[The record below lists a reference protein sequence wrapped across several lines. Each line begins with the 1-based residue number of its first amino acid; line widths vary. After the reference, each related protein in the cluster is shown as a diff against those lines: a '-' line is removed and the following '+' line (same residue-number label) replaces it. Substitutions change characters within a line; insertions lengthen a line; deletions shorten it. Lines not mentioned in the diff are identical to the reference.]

1 MSALRAVTFL
11 HVFLRRL
18 SGVPRLPV
26 KPLTLLLAALFA
38 AAAAE
43 FSWLNWLRPVEARFD
58 DWFVARQAGKIRPDP
73 DVVVVAA
80 DEQSLARLADYAG
93 SWPWPRSVHGE
104 LVQGIAAQRPRAI
117 VFDVMFF
124 EPDIFRQDADALFNK
139 TVAQYRNVYF
149 PTVRQDPAGDRYGVP
164 LAQMQAALG
173 ARAYPG
179 ADPDATLNVGL
190 PKALAPANWRLG
202 TIDFLADGDGVG
214 RRYFIYQSAYGWR
227 IPSLPARV
235 AQELGLPVPDAPTI
249 ALSWPGGRAGRPH
262 VSYADLY
269 IDFNSE
275 VRRRDPAEFRDKIVV
290 IGVTASGLHDIRP
303 TPVSALYD
311 GADILAGAIDNL
323 KNRNYL
329 REISPAWPAALTL
342 VLLLAL
348 YGAFRLRLHT
358 LGIGAGLMALT
369 AVALAGQYVA
379 IGQLVVA
386 PMLRPLVFAWTF
398 FFLAALQ
405 AYLRERRERE
415 QAVREFS
422 RFVNPHV
429 VNELIAHGGLSRE
442 GESRQVTLLFSD
454 IRGFTTLSESRTPQ
468 QVVSLLNRYFTRQ
481 VEVIFRN
488 GGALDKFIGDCI
500 MAIWG
505 APLDDAKNAEHA
517 IQCALEMS
525 DTLEA
530 FRKELDASTDFDIG
544 IGIHSGPA
552 VVGLIGSEQRR
563 EYTAIGDTVNL
574 ASRVEGLTKGVAR
587 ILVTEDT
594 MRLCPQSFDF
604 VARGLY
610 KVKGR
615 SGEVALFEPKRKA
628 A

>member
-1 MSALRAVTFL
+1 VQ
-11 HVFLRRL
+11 RL
-18 SGVPRLPV
+18 LAH
-26 KPLTLLLAALFA
+26 PLVLLLAAMVI

-43 FSWLNWLRPVEARFD
+43 FSWLNWLRSAEARHA
-58 DWFVARQAGKIRPDP
+58 DWFVALHAGKITPDP
-73 DVVVVAA
+73 DIVVIAA
-80 DEQSLARLADYAG
+80 GEQSLERLADYAG

-104 LVQGIAAQRPRAI
+104 MVQGIEAQKPRAI

-124 EPDIFRQDADALFNK
+124 EPDIFRQDADDLFNK
-139 TVAQYRNVYF
+139 TVAQYRNIFF

-164 LAQMQAALG
+164 LAQMQGALG
-173 ARAYPG
+173 AFAGPG
-179 ADPDATLNVGL
+179 ADQTATLNVGL
-190 PKALAPANWRLG
+190 PKALSPGNWRLG
-202 TIDFLADGDGVG
+202 TIDFLADPDGVG
-214 RRYFIYQSAYGWR
+214 RRYFVYQNAYGWK

-235 AQELGLPVPDAPTI
+235 VQELGMAVPDVSSI
-249 ALSWPGGRAGRPH
+249 ALSWPGGKAGREH

-269 IDFNSE
+269 VDFNSE
-275 VRRRDPAEFRDKIVV
+275 KRKRDPNEFRDKIVV

-303 TPVSALYD
+303 TPVGALYD
-311 GADILAGAIDNL
+311 GIDILAGALDNL
-323 KNRNYL
+323 NNSNYL
-329 REISPAWPAALTL
+329 REVGHAWPAAVTL
-342 VLLLAL
+342 ALLLML
-348 YGAFRLRLHT
+348 YAGFRLRLHT
-358 LGIGAGLMALT
+358 LGLGGALLSLSVVLVT
-369 AVALAGQYVA
+369 VQYFA
-379 IGQLVVA
+379 IGKLVLA
-386 PMLRPLVFAWTF
+386 PMLRPLLFAWIF

-405 AYLRERRERE
+405 DYLRERRERE

-429 VNELIAHGGLSRE
+429 VKELIAHGGLSRE

-454 IRGFTTLSESRTPQ
+454 IRGFTTLSESHTPQ

-505 APLDDAKNAEHA
+505 APLDDARNAEHA

-530 FRKELDASTDFDIG
+530 FRKELDAKTQFDVG

-574 ASRVEGLTKGVAR
+574 ASRVEGLTKGIAR

-594 MRLCPQSFDF
+594 MRLCPDAFDF
-604 VARGLY
+604 VAHGLY

-615 SGEVALFEPKRKA
+615 TQEVALFEP
-628 A
+628 

>member
-1 MSALRAVTFL
+1 M
-11 HVFLRRL
+11 
-18 SGVPRLPV
+18 PRLFA
-26 KPLTLLLAALFA
+26 KPLVLLLAAMVIATAVEFA
-38 AAAAE
+38 
-43 FSWLNWLRPVEARFD
+43 WLNWLRSAEARFS
-58 DWFVARQAGKIRPDP
+58 DWFVALHAGKIKPDP

-104 LVQGIAAQRPRAI
+104 MVQGIEAQKPRAI

-124 EPDIFRQDADALFNK
+124 EPDIFRQDADDLFNK
-139 TVAQYRNVYF
+139 TVAQYGNIFF
-149 PTVRQDPAGDRYGVP
+149 PTVRQDPAGDRYGAP
-164 LAQMQAALG
+164 LAEMQAALG
-173 ARAYPG
+173 AFAGPG
-179 ADPDATLNVGL
+179 ADQNATLNVGL
-190 PKALAPANWRLG
+190 PKALSPGNWRLG
-202 TIDFLADGDGVG
+202 TIDFLADPDGVG
-214 RRYFIYQSAYGWR
+214 RRYFIYQNAYGWK
-227 IPSLPARV
+227 IPSLAARA
-235 AQELGLPVPDAPTI
+235 AQELGMAVPDVTSI
-249 ALSWPGGRAGRPH
+249 ALSWPGGKAGRPH

-269 IDFNSE
+269 IDFNSQK
-275 VRRRDPAEFRDKIVV
+275 RKRDPNEFRDKIVV

-311 GADILAGAIDNL
+311 GVDILAGTLDNL
-323 KNRNYL
+323 KNGNYL
-329 REISPAWPAALTL
+329 REANPVWPAALSL
-342 VLLLAL
+342 ALLLLL
-348 YGAFRLRLHT
+348 YAGFRLRLHT
-358 LGIGAGLMALT
+358 LAIGGALLVSSVVLVT
-369 AVALAGQYVA
+369 GQYLA
-379 IGQLVVA
+379 MGKLLVL
-386 PMLRPLVFAWTF
+386 PMMRPLLFAWVF

-405 AYLRERRERE
+405 AYLRERRDRE

-454 IRGFTTLSESRTPQ
+454 IRGFTTLSESHTPQ

-525 DTLEA
+525 DALEA
-530 FRKELDASTDFDIG
+530 FRKELDPATDFDVG

-552 VVGLIGSEQRR
+552 VVGLIGSAQRR

-574 ASRVEGLTKGVAR
+574 ASRVEGLTKGIAR
-587 ILVTEDT
+587 ILVTGDT
-594 MRLCPQSFDF
+594 MRLCPDAFDF

-615 SGEVALFEPKRKA
+615 TQEVALFEPKRKSA
-628 A
+628 